1 MINNMKY
8 DYLIVGAGIVGLTI
22 AYELNKRNS
31 MLKIAIIEKED
42 DVAKHASGRNS
53 GVLHAGFY
61 YTENSLKA
69 MLTMLGNKKM
79 KEFCYDNKIKVN
91 KTEKIVVAQNKKE
104 LKTIDELYRRAK
116 KNGVDVSIISSK
128 EVRKIDPNINTYK
141 KALYSPTTA
150 SVDPKQVCFK
160 LKENLIDRGVEFKFN
175 YSFDNIDFE
184 YNYLI
189 NCAGL
194 YADKIAKQFGL
205 AKNYTIL
212 PFRGAYLKYN
222 GPEKIINRNVYPV
235 PNLKNPFLGVHFTI
249 TSDNH
254 IKIGPTASPAL
265 WRENYGGLSRFS
277 LKEFCSIVYYQ
288 GKLFLLNSFGFRGL
302 AFDAIKNFFKRNIIS
317 SAGKLVYDV
326 NNNFSNISPGI
337 RAQLLDIKTNE
348 LVQDFVIQHE
358 KKSTHILNAVSPA
371 FTCSFAFASYT
382 VDEIEKQKGKV

>member
-1 MINNMKY
+1 MKNEKKF

-22 AYELNKRNS
+22 AYELNKKS
-31 MLKIAIIEKED
+31 PSLKIIIIDKEKN
-42 DVAKHASGRNS
+42 VAKHASGRNS

-69 MLTMLGNKKM
+69 LLTVEGNKKM
-79 KEFCYDNKIKVN
+79 KQFCYENDIKVN
-91 KTEKIVVAQNKKE
+91 KTGKIVVAQNEDE
-104 LKTIDELYRRAK
+104 LKTLNELSRRAK
-116 KNGVDVSIISSK
+116 KNGVDVSIISEDK
-128 EVRKIDPNINTYK
+128 LKRIDSNVKTYK
-141 KALYSPTTA
+141 KALFSPNTA
-150 SVDPKQVCFK
+150 SVDAKQVCLK
-160 LKENLIDRGVEFKFN
+160 LKEDLINKGVKFKFN
-175 YSFDNIDFE
+175 CSFSNVDFD
-184 YNYLI
+184 YDYLI

-205 AKNYTIL
+205 SKDYTIL

-265 WRENYGGLSRFS
+265 WRENYSGLSRFS
-277 LKEFCSIVYYQ
+277 LKEFCSIIYYQ

-302 AFDAIKNFFKRNIIS
+302 AFDAIKNFFKRSIIL
-317 SAGKLVYDV
+317 SASKLVFDI
-326 NNNFSNISPGI
+326 NHNFSNISPGI
-337 RAQLLDIKTNE
+337 RAQLLNIKTNE

-371 FTCSFAFASYT
+371 FTCSFAFATYT
-382 VDEIEKQKGKV
+382 VNEIEKHKGKV

>member
-1 MINNMKY
+1 MKY